1 MAVARCHFRFWREVL
16 FRNVGTDPETAA
28 AYADGFALAA
38 VQCVPDIVQA
48 SGVGNGSRALDVC
61 CGQGIVAQ
69 GLSATGTSVVGLDF
83 SPAMLELAR
92 VRVLGV
98 EFVEGDATSLP
109 FEGGSFDAV
118 TMGFGILHIPN
129 ADAAI
134 RETYRV
140 LKPGGKFVYSVWQSP
155 ELSAAFRIVYGAIET
170 LGSKDVSLPPG
181 PAIHAYADPELAY
194 PALEAAGFS
203 NAKIDTTD
211 SYWEV
216 DDPAKP
222 YDYFFEGT
230 VRGALLLR
238 YQPKE
243 NAEAIRFAIGE
254 AVKKEFGS
262 KGPWKIPIPAAI
274 VSAVRG

>member
-1 MAVARCHFRFWREVL
+1 MNDFSKFGEAELKGWSE
-16 FRNVGTDPETAA
+16 PETAA
-28 AYADGFALAA
+28 AYADGFASAA

-48 SGVGNGSRALDVC
+48 SGAGNESKTLDVC

-69 GLSATGTSVVGLDF
+69 GLSATGASVIGLDF

-92 VRVLGV
+92 ARVPGV

-109 FEGGSFDAV
+109 FEDRSFNAV

-129 ADAAI
+129 SEAAI
-134 RETYRV
+134 REAYRV
-140 LKPGGKFVYSVWQSP
+140 LKPSGKFVYSVWHSP
-155 ELSAAFRIVYGAIET
+155 ELSAAFRIVFGAIGS
-170 LGSKDVSLPPG
+170 LGSKDISLPPG
-181 PAIHAYADPELAY
+181 PEIHAYANPDITY

-203 NAKIDTTD
+203 DARIDTSD
-211 SYWEV
+211 SYWEI

-238 YQPKE
+238 SQPKD
-243 NAEAIRFAIGE
+243 NAEAIRSAVGE
-254 AVKKEFGS
+254 AVKEEFGS
-262 KGPWKIPIPAAI
+262 QGPWKIPIPAAI
-274 VSAVRG
+274 VSAVRL